1 MAKILKYKGAFYDL
15 DGMSE
20 ADKEVLKEQ
29 IAEQFP
35 ESKKDKTPDK
45 EVKKYKT
52 SFE

>member
-35 ESKKDKTPDK
+35 EPVKETPK